1 MIAPA
6 IVFLMSFLASAA
18 CAALLARAFRQ
29 SGTRMLFWSAISF
42 GFLALNNALAVIDI
56 VLLTDAS
63 ISEWRVSAALVAVTV
78 LIYGFI
84 WRSE

>member
-18 CAALLARAFRQ
+18 CAVLLARAFRQ
-29 SGTRMLFWSAISF
+29 SGTRMLFWSALSF

-56 VLLTDAS
+56 VFLTDTS
-63 ISEWRVSAALVAVTV
+63 ISEWRVSAALVAVTI

-84 WRSE
+84 WQSE